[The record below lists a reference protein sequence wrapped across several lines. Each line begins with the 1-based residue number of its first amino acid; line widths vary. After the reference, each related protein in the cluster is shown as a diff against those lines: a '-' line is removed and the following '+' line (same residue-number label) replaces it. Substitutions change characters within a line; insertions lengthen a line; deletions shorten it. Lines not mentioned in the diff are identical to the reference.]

1 MESIMKNFRYYYE
14 KYMFFIGAFG
24 HTAGLFQA
32 YTIFAKQTAA
42 GVSLV
47 GNLVAFVSIASWLF
61 YGTLTKNTLLITI
74 NIFGLV
80 CYAIC
85 LVLVLLYN

>member
-1 MESIMKNFRYYYE
+1 MESIMKTFCYYYE

-24 HTAGLFQA
+24 HTAALFQA
-32 YTIFAKQTAA
+32 YTIITKQTTA
-42 GVSLV
+42 GVSV
-47 GNLVAFVSIASWLF
+47 IGNLITFVSIASWLF

-85 LVLVLLYN
+85 LVLLMVYN